1 MRKLLISL
9 GLVAVGGLV
18 MYLMDPERGRSRRA
32 RLADQ
37 AEARTKDVAEAVSA
51 KANYQAGVV
60 KGVAHEVAEV
70 FTSHDDEYDD
80 EALLQKVRSEAI
92 GPAGL
97 PDIQVDVT
105 DGEVTIS
112 GSLEDEKA
120 KRRLIKS
127 IQKVDGVRAID
138 DFIEVGAQA

>member
-9 GLVAVGGLV
+9 GLVTVGVVV

-37 AEARTKDVAEAVSA
+37 AKARSKDVADAVSA
-51 KANYQAGVV
+51 KAKYQAGVV
-60 KGVAHEVAEV
+60 KGAAHEVAEV
-70 FTSHDDEYDD
+70 FTSHDDGYDD
-80 EALLQKVRSEAI
+80 ETLLQKVRSEAI

-112 GSLEDEKA
+112 GSLDDEKA

-138 DFIEVGAQA
+138 DFIEVGAPA